1 MKRTGTTWTA
11 GAHILTGVAGVGVLS
26 LAWSVAQVG
35 WILGPLCII
44 IFAAITLLS
53 SCLMAE
59 CYSHP
64 DPEVGP
70 IRNRSFMEATKLY
83 LGNKHHAIF
92 GVFVQFNIF
101 GLAVVFTSTAGSSL
115 WAILQSNCYHKYGH
129 DAPCQYGDN
138 WYMMLFG
145 FVHIFLSQTPNFH
158 STRWISI
165 MALVMSLCFS
175 FIGVGLG
182 LAKVIESGTVKG
194 SITGV
199 PSSNSATKTFAVFTA
214 LGNIAFAYPFAIIL
228 FEIEDTLKSPPPVNK
243 TMKTACTI
251 ALSIIT
257 FFFLCYGCLGYA
269 AFGDSTPENL
279 LTGFGFYE
287 PYWLVDFANACVVIY
302 LMGAYQIYS
311 QACFSTVER
320 WFCERFPDS
329 RFLDKSFSFKFPL
342 LPAIKMNLFRA
353 CFRTLYVATATLLAI
368 MFPYFT
374 SVIGVLGA
382 VFFWPFAVYAPVQMY
397 IVQKSVRAWSREWIL
412 LMAFSSVGL
421 VLTVMGT
428 IGSLE
433 ELVRAKLS

>member
-1 MKRTGTTWTA
+1 MDSG
-11 GAHILTGVAGVGVLS
+11 GAYINRGGGSRSAVPS
-26 LAWSVAQVG
+26 
-35 WILGPLCII
+35 
-44 IFAAITLLS
+44 
-53 SCLMAE
+53 ME
-59 CYSHP
+59 C
-64 DPEVGP
+64 G
-70 IRNRSFMEATKLY
+70 A
-83 LGNKHHAIF
+83 
-92 GVFVQFNIF
+92 
-101 GLAVVFTSTAGSSL
+101 
-115 WAILQSNCYHKYGH
+115 
-129 DAPCQYGDN
+129 
-138 WYMMLFG
+138 
-145 FVHIFLSQTPNFH
+145 
-158 STRWISI
+158 
-165 MALVMSLCFS
+165 
-175 FIGVGLG
+175 
-182 LAKVIESGTVKG
+182 ESGTVKG

-382 VFFWPFAVYAPVQMY
+382 VFFWPFAVYAPVQMEEPSQ
-397 IVQKSVRAWSREWIL
+397 ILERAAGAL
-412 LMAFSSVGL
+412 LLPISLLTASFPLYVSMQLDSAMFEHPIN
-421 VLTVMGT
+421 VL
-428 IGSLE
+428 
-433 ELVRAKLS
+433 